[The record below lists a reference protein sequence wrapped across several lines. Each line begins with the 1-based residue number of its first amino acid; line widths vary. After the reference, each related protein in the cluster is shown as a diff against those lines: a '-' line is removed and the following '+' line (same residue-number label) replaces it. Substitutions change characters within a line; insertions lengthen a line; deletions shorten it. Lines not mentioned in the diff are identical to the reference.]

1 MKPTNKKA
9 LKEWAVIVKAL
20 GEGRQTI
27 LIRKQN
33 LRFTHNEFFL
43 YPTYTGQTR
52 DRFKDQYHAY
62 FDASMAAKR
71 EGELT
76 IRYYA
81 QIDEAF
87 EVTSSKVL
95 MDLDTHYVWT
105 SSHVKSY
112 FDDSKDNKLYVLV
125 LRVFK
130 LPKPEVVELHW
141 LDTWYKGMSPW
152 VNLPEAIS
160 HEGCS
165 TVLNDNEFTRK
176 AEKITQI
183 VVGPGLPKTR
193 TERLPGHKK
202 EDSEMATQKWG
213 YLLRFVPGI
222 VLCLIAAILMFFGT
236 WPLQIRIIIGI
247 IGIALIATSAV
258 PWRAKKP

>member
-1 MKPTNKKA
+1 MNSFSILPTLSK
-9 LKEWAVIVKAL
+9 LKIDLKTNIM
-20 GEGRQTI
+20 QI
-27 LIRKQN
+27 L
-33 LRFTHNEFFL
+33 
-43 YPTYTGQTR
+43 
-52 DRFKDQYHAY
+52 
-62 FDASMAAKR
+62 ASMAVEP

-105 SSHVKSY
+105 SSHVEEYFENSKS
-112 FDDSKDNKLYVLV
+112 DRLYVLV
-125 LRVFK
+125 LRVFQ
-130 LPKPEVVELHW
+130 LPKPEVVELDW
-141 LDTWYKGMSPW
+141 LDTWYKVMSPW

-160 HEGCS
+160 NEGCS
-165 TVLNDNEFTRK
+165 TVLNDSEFTRT

-183 VVGPGLPKTR
+183 VVEPGLPKTR

-202 EDSEMATQKWG
+202 EDSGMATQKWG
-213 YLLRFVPGI
+213 YLPRFVPGI
-222 VLCLIAAILMFFGT
+222 VLCLIAAFLNFFGVLPGAT
-236 WPLQIRIIIGI
+236 RTTILIIGI
-247 IGIALIATSAV
+247 TLIATSAV